1 MSVKINIDTGEQV
14 VQSCSD
20 CKNLSVFE
28 INKDQDPFYFNG
40 KRNDFSIYGVF
51 RFTAYIVCSFALYF
65 GDLEMAG
72 LSFGFG
78 ASLGFLRRIARIWE

>member
-40 KRNDFSIYGVF
+40 KR
-51 RFTAYIVCSFALYF
+51 
-65 GDLEMAG
+65 
-72 LSFGFG
+72 
-78 ASLGFLRRIARIWE
+78 LRECIKCGRYEEVKESEVK

>member
-1 MSVKINIDTGEQV
+1 MQIMRRCTNELYNRTNKRKRGKVMSVKINIDTGEQV

-40 KRNDFSIYGVF
+40 KR
-51 RFTAYIVCSFALYF
+51 
-65 GDLEMAG
+65 
-72 LSFGFG
+72 
-78 ASLGFLRRIARIWE
+78 LRECIKCGRYEEVKESEVK